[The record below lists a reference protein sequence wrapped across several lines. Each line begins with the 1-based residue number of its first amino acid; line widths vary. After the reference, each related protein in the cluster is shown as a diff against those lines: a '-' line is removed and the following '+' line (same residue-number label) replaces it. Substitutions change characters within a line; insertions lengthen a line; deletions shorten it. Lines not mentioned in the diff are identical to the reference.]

1 MVYKRGAFLDV
12 FKAILERRS
21 IRKYVKNEKIP
32 EETLQ
37 KLLEAARLAPSG
49 KNRQDWSLVIV
60 EDPEIKQELVPA
72 CNNQNFVGN
81 ASIVI
86 AGIVNPSWKWCDVD
100 LAIAFQQIVLEAVE
114 LGLGTCWI
122 GAFEEDKVK
131 KVLNIP
137 RKLRVTALLTVG
149 FPAEKPKPK
158 SKKPLEQLIHINKFS
173 KK

>member
-1 MVYKRGAFLDV
+1 MDV

-21 IRKYVKNEKIP
+21 IRKYVKDKKIP

-49 KNRQDWSLVIV
+49 RNKQEWSLVIV
-60 EDPEIKQELVPA
+60 EDLEIKQELVPA
-72 CNNQNFVGN
+72 CNNQTFVGN

-86 AGIVNPSWKWCDVD
+86 AGVVNPSWKWCDVD
-100 LAIAFQQIVLEAVE
+100 LTIAFEHIVLEAVE

-122 GAFEEDKVK
+122 GAFEENKVK

-137 RKLRVTALLTVG
+137 GKLRVTILLTVG
-149 FPAEKPKPK
+149 FPAEKPKPRP
-158 SKKPLEQLIHINKFS
+158 KKPLEQLIHINKYS

>member
-1 MVYKRGAFLDV
+1 MDV

-21 IRKYVKNEKIP
+21 IRKYVKDKKIP
-32 EETLQ
+32 EEMLQ

-49 KNRQDWSLVIV
+49 RNKQEWSLVIV

-86 AGIVNPSWKWCDVD
+86 AGVVNPSWKWCDVD
-100 LAIAFQQIVLEAVE
+100 LTIAFEHIVLEAVE

-137 RKLRVTALLTVG
+137 GKLRVTILLTVG
-149 FPAEKPKPK
+149 FPAEKPKPRP
-158 SKKPLEQLIHINKFS
+158 KKPLEQLIHINKFS

>member
-1 MVYKRGAFLDV
+1 MDV

-21 IRKYVKNEKIP
+21 IRKYVKGEKIP
-32 EETLQ
+32 EEMFQ

-49 KNRQDWSLVIV
+49 RNKQDWSLVIA
-60 EDPEIKQELVPA
+60 EDSEIKQELVPA

-81 ASIVI
+81 ASIII

-100 LAIAFQQIVLEAVE
+100 LAIAFEHIVLEAVE

-122 GAFEEDKVK
+122 GSFEEEKVK
-131 KVLNIP
+131 KVLKIP
-137 RKLRVTALLTVG
+137 HKLRVTVLLTVG
-149 FPAEKPKPK
+149 FPAEKPKPRP
-158 SKKPLEQLIHINKFS
+158 KKPLEQLIHINKFS